1 MEAENQNGADVQNA
15 SIPNYEE
22 FTEFLNQIYWE
33 GYAEQ
38 LAKENP
44 AGFQMEYN
52 GFFNAYN
59 L

>member
-1 MEAENQNGADVQNA
+1 M
-15 SIPNYEE
+15 YET
-22 FTEFLNQIYWE
+22 FIEFLNQIYWE

-44 AGFQMEYN
+44 AGFQLEYN
-52 GFFNAYN
+52 DFFNAYH